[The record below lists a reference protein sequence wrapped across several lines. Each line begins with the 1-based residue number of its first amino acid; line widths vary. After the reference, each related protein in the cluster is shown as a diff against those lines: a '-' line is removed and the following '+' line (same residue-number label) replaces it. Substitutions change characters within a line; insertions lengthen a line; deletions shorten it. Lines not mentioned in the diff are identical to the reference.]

1 MRTRLIT
8 ITSINMLTM
17 VNDFILKNRR
27 RGYEAQ
33 LDLPSLR
40 DRARLIVEE
49 NSVLPIVE
57 EEDSPTIAFTR

>member
-33 LDLPSLR
+33 LELPSLR

-57 EEDSPTIAFTR
+57 EEDSPTVAFTR